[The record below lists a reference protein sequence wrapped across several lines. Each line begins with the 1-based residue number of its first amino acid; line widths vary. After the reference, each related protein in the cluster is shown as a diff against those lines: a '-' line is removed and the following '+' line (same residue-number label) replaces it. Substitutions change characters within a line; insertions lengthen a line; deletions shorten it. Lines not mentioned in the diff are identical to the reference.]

1 MAFFASDLGESP
13 LNEPPKCLSESSS
26 SYQLNPGAPF
36 KKKSKQMD
44 TPKKCSHKVEKGKCF
59 LFQNHKIFLKG
70 SMVGVSDQP
79 FLGTWSGFLKV

>member
-1 MAFFASDLGESP
+1 
-13 LNEPPKCLSESSS
+13 
-26 SYQLNPGAPF
+26 
-36 KKKSKQMD
+36 MD

-79 FLGTWSGFLKV
+79 FWGPGVDFSKSDRGVQFSPVANKKNNRDSHTF